1 MSRGRP
7 PDLPLDPA
15 NAGPAYQAVANID
28 DRGRI
33 QLPLKIV
40 TLMEWVSRIR
50 ACDALVV
57 LDDPGRITLHPWANF
72 GEQVVRR
79 RLELIERAKIESAA
93 LEPLRAL
100 EDRYKRIRIPSG
112 SRPTLSAEMILH
124 LGMPLDTPSSIYMWA
139 IAQVIELNS
148 IAHRTKGLARDW
160 EELADL
166 P

>member
-40 TLMEWVSRIR
+40 TLMEWISRIR

-57 LDDPGRITLHPWANF
+57 LDDQG
-72 GEQVVRR
+72 G
-79 RLELIERAKIESAA
+79 
-93 LEPLRAL
+93 
-100 EDRYKRIRIPSG
+100 
-112 SRPTLSAEMILH
+112 
-124 LGMPLDTPSSIYMWA
+124 
-139 IAQVIELNS
+139 
-148 IAHRTKGLARDW
+148 
-160 EELADL
+160 
-166 P
+166 